1 MNDFTSIAQPY
12 AKAAFDFA
20 LDEALLDEWGQALG
34 LLKMVV
40 SQPAVVEVIE
50 DLEEESSEQVLLDM
64 ILTSCDEWLSQY
76 VKNFLRVMAENKRLK
91 LLATTVELFF
101 EMKAEYEK
109 TMEVLVYTAEPLEQD
124 QLVDI
129 KNALEAKFGK
139 TVTIEQQIDPSLV
152 GGVMIKA
159 GEQVL
164 DGSIYSSLHRLAVN
178 LHA

>member
-1 MNDFTSIAQPY
+1 MSDFASIAGPY

-20 LDEALLDEWGQALG
+20 LEEALLDEWGQTFG

-40 SQPAVVEVIE
+40 SQPAVIEVIE

-64 ILTSCDEWLSQY
+64 ILSTCDEWLSQY

-91 LLATTVELFF
+91 LLTTTVDLFF
-101 EMKAEYEK
+101 EMKAEHEK
-109 TMEVLVYTAEPLEQD
+109 TMDVVVCTAEYLEQD
-124 QLVDI
+124 QITDM

-139 TVTIEQQIDPSLV
+139 SVTIEQKIDPSLV